1 MWMVAKQLDRKPWG
15 EQRVRIFEQAETIL
29 SMLDRGHSA
38 LSVRA
43 QLGMDDIPVRTFHF
57 NVRKLRD
64 RHVGRA
70 SEKVEDEVAPLRG
83 ESIPE
88 KKTASPPEAGEPST
102 DAATKRRRKKR
113 KFVMTTVGGNL
124 DDELNPA
131 KWREER
137 LAREERERLA
147 EEKKKDT

>member
-1 MWMVAKQLDRKPWG
+1 MVAKQSDRKPWG

-64 RHVGRA
+64 RHVGRT
-70 SEKVEDEVAPLRG
+70 SEKVEDEMAPLRG
-83 ESIPE
+83 ESVSE
-88 KKTASPPEAGEPST
+88 KKTASPPEADEPST
-102 DAATKRRRKKR
+102 DAATKPRRKKR
-113 KFVMTTVGGNL
+113 KFVAATVGGDN
-124 DDELNPA
+124 DDDLNPA

-137 LAREERERLA
+137 LA
-147 EEKKKDT
+147 KKRQKDA

>member
-1 MWMVAKQLDRKPWG
+1 MVAKQSDRKPWG

-64 RHVGRA
+64 RHLGRA
-70 SEKVEDEVAPLRG
+70 SEKVEDEVTPLRG
-83 ESIPE
+83 ESVSK

-102 DAATKRRRKKR
+102 DAATKPRRKKR
-113 KFVMTTVGGNL
+113 KFVAATVGGDN
-124 DDELNPA
+124 DDDLNPR

-137 LAREERERLA
+137 LA
-147 EEKKKDT
+147 KKRQKDA

>member
-1 MWMVAKQLDRKPWG
+1 MVAKQSDRKPWG
-15 EQRVRIFEQAETIL
+15 EQRVRIFEQAGTIL

-70 SEKVEDEVAPLRG
+70 SEKVADEVTPLLG
-83 ESIPE
+83 ESVSE

-102 DAATKRRRKKR
+102 DAATKPRRKKR
-113 KFVMTTVGGNL
+113 KFVAATVGGDN
-124 DDELNPA
+124 DDDLNPA

-137 LAREERERLA
+137 LA
-147 EEKKKDT
+147 KKRQKDA

>member
-1 MWMVAKQLDRKPWG
+1 MVAKQSDRKPWG
-15 EQRVRIFEQAETIL
+15 EQRVRIFEQAGTIL

-64 RHVGRA
+64 RHVGRT
-70 SEKVEDEVAPLRG
+70 SEKVEDEVTPLRG
-83 ESIPE
+83 ESVSK
-88 KKTASPPEAGEPST
+88 KKTASLPEAGEPST
-102 DAATKRRRKKR
+102 DAATKPRRKKR
-113 KFVMTTVGGNL
+113 KFVAATVGGDN
-124 DDELNPA
+124 DDDLNPA

-137 LAREERERLA
+137 LA
-147 EEKKKDT
+147 KKKQKDA

>member
-1 MWMVAKQLDRKPWG
+1 MVAKQPDRKPWG

-64 RHVGRA
+64 RHVGQA
-70 SEKVEDEVAPLRG
+70 SEKVKDEVTPLRG
-83 ESIPE
+83 ESVSE
-88 KKTASPPEAGEPST
+88 KKTASPPEADEPST
-102 DAATKRRRKKR
+102 DAATKPRRKKR